1 MSFVSINEIESFR
14 YDDCYIIGRKDTGS
28 DMVLEVKALIVK
40 GDNSQN
46 ANFTDSYA
54 DVAQIILKKGS
65 IVKGIKDG
73 IKRYDADGKLIEEI
87 EDVILDNDN
96 LSQLCNNLEGMYLQ
110 EIERVNDTDDYVI
123 FTERASDEPYET
135 FSSDT
140 YQIKVHCD
148 GITIRWDRYLNRV
161 EQ

>member
-14 YDDCYIIGRKDTGS
+14 YDDCYIIGRKDTES
-28 DMVLEVKALIVK
+28 DMVLEVNALIVK

-110 EIERVNDTDDYVI
+110 EIERVNDTDEYVI

>member
-14 YDDCYIIGRKDTGS
+14 YDDCYIIGRKDTES

-54 DVAQIILKKGS
+54 DVAQIIFKKGS

-123 FTERASDEPYET
+123 FIERASDEPYET

>member
-14 YDDCYIIGRKDTGS
+14 YDDCYIIGRKDTES

-54 DVAQIILKKGS
+54 DVAQIIFKKGS

-123 FTERASDEPYET
+123 FTERASDETYET

>member
-14 YDDCYIIGRKDTGS
+14 YDDCYIIGRKDTES
-28 DMVLEVKALIVK
+28 DMVLEVNALIVK

-65 IVKGIKDG
+65 IVKGFKDG
-73 IKRYDADGKLIEEI
+73 IKRYDADGKLIEEF
-87 EDVILDNDN
+87 EDVLLDNDN

-110 EIERVNDTDDYVI
+110 EIERVNDTDEYVI